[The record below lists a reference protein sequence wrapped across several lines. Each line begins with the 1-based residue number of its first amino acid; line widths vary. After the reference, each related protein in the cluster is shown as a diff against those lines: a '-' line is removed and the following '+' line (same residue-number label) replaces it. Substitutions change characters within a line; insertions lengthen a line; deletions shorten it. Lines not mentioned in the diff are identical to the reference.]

1 MPRLVVLITDGQSN
15 TFSIT
20 QSAMDSQ
27 AAGVAVYSIGI
38 GNYSNEELL
47 FIASDPD
54 MNLVFL
60 L

>member
-1 MPRLVVLITDGQSN
+1 MPHLVVLITDGQSN
-15 TFSIT
+15 TFSII

-27 AAGVAVYSIGI
+27 AAGVAVYSI